1 MVNVKA
7 RLKLYLLLVIVQQTI
22 AVFRSFDKE
31 KACTTASENKLYFDI
46 FWLKSSTFNLY
57 RVKLGL
63 EFVDTLASISIKEP
77 NFRNIWQRISVNFSP
92 LSEVSSPLKAPQMR
106 HSDWL
111 RQGKL
116 SLHGNSFYFSMSLA
130 Q

>member
-31 KACTTASENKLYFDI
+31 KARTTASENKLYFDI

-63 EFVDTLASISIKEP
+63 EFVDTLASISVKEP
-77 NFRNIWQRISVNFSP
+77 NFRNIWQRI
-92 LSEVSSPLKAPQMR
+92 
-106 HSDWL
+106 
-111 RQGKL
+111 
-116 SLHGNSFYFSMSLA
+116 
-130 Q
+130 